1 MPHPNE
7 TRIRD
12 AFAAFMRGDVRP
24 AQTLFDPEVVTH
36 VFRHG
41 PSPGVLKGLE
51 GFLSWGAQLSEKS
64 GGTFKEE
71 LLEVLADDTTAFQ
84 RVIYRATR
92 GGRSIEDQSVNVYR
106 FRRGRIVECWVFFGN
121 PNGFDDFWS

>member
-1 MPHPNE
+1 MSHPNE
-7 TRIRD
+7 TRIRT
-12 AFAAFMRGDVRP
+12 AFSAFIRGDAQP
-24 AQTLFDPEVVTH
+24 AQALFDPDVVTH
-36 VFRHG
+36 VLRHG
-41 PSPGVLKGLE
+41 PSPGDLKGI
-51 GFLSWGAQLSEKS
+51 GAFLSWGAQLFEKS

-71 LLEVLADDTTAFQ
+71 LLEVLADENTAFQ

-106 FRRGRIVECWVFFGN
+106 FRGGRIVECWVFFGN